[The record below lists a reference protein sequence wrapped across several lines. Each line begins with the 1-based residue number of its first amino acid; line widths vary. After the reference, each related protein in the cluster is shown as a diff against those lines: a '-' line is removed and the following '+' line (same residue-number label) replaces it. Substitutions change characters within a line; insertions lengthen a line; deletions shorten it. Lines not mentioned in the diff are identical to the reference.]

1 MFLVWKNEISKGHIE
16 FKFNFTVYYR
26 IIFIVIAVGI
36 TFGLTPTIAAV
47 EDPISVSTSKDIYHE
62 GEIIVV
68 FGKITAMVNELPVTI
83 QLYHEDSLIAVDQ
96 VEIALDGTFATDFR
110 AKGNFWK
117 EDGTYIVRAF
127 YTPEKI
133 AEKTFQF
140 FKKPSDRT
148 SSLFPVD
155 IPNSGSFDLGY
166 SIIGG
171 EVRDIILNQD
181 NYSLLTEIN
190 ADSNGNIVLKLPRE
204 NIEAKTSDG
213 ADEIFI
219 VLISKTG
226 LDSEDFSEVQ
236 IEEIETGIDFRTVRI
251 QFEENDRWIEIIGTF
266 VIPEFGPIVVLVLGI
281 SIIAIIAVTSKSR
294 LSLMP
299 NL

>member
-1 MFLVWKNEISKGHIE
+1 M
-16 FKFNFTVYYR
+16 YYR

-47 EDPISVSTSKDIYHE
+47 EDPISVSTSRDIYYE
-62 GEIIVV
+62 NDIIIV
-68 FGKITAMVNELPVTI
+68 FGKVTSILNELPVTI

-140 FKKPSDRT
+140 FKKLSGGT

-155 IPNSGSFDLGY
+155 IPNSGSFELGY

-181 NYSLLTEIN
+181 NYSLLIEFN
-190 ADSNGNIVLKLPRE
+190 AESNGNVVLKLPRE
-204 NIEAKTSDG
+204 NIESKSDG
-213 ADEIFI
+213 MDEIFI
-219 VLISKTG
+219 ILISKTG
-226 LDSEDFSEVQ
+226 LDSEDFVEVQ
-236 IEEIETGIDFRTVRI
+236 FEEIETGPDFRTVRI
-251 QFEENDRWIEIIGTF
+251 QFEEDDRWIKVIGTY
-266 VIPEFGPIVVLVLGI
+266 VIPEFGTIVTMILL
-281 SIIAIIAVTSKSR
+281 IAVTTTIVMYKSKFSIKY
-294 LSLMP
+294 
-299 NL
+299 N

>member
-1 MFLVWKNEISKGHIE
+1 MFLVWKSEISKGHIE

-47 EDPISVSTSKDIYHE
+47 EDPISVSTSRDIYYE
-62 GEIIVV
+62 NDIIIV
-68 FGKITAMVNELPVTI
+68 FGKVTSILNELPVTI

-140 FKKPSDRT
+140 FKKLSGGT

-181 NYSLLTEIN
+181 NYSLLIEFN
-190 ADSNGNIVLKLPRE
+190 AESNGNIVLKLPRE
-204 NIEAKTSDG
+204 NIESKTNDG
-213 ADEIFI
+213 VDEIFI
-219 VLISKTG
+219 ILISKTG
-226 LDSEDFSEVQ
+226 LDSEDFVEVQ
-236 IEEIETGIDFRTVRI
+236 FEEIETGPDFRTVRV
-251 QFEENDRWIEIIGTF
+251 QFEEDDRWIKVIGTY
-266 VIPEFGPIVVLVLGI
+266 VIPEFGTIVTMILL
-281 SIIAIIAVTSKSR
+281 IAVTTTIVMYKSKFSIKY
-294 LSLMP
+294 
-299 NL
+299 N

>member
-1 MFLVWKNEISKGHIE
+1 MFLVWKSEISKGHIE

-47 EDPISVSTSKDIYHE
+47 EDPISVSTSRDIYYE
-62 GEIIVV
+62 NDIIIV
-68 FGKITAMVNELPVTI
+68 FGKVTSILNELPVTI
-83 QLYHEDSLIAVDQ
+83 QLYHEDNLIAVDQ

-117 EDGTYIVRAF
+117 DDGTYIVRAF

-140 FKKPSDRT
+140 FKKLSGGT

-181 NYSLLTEIN
+181 NYSLLIEFN
-190 ADSNGNIVLKLPRE
+190 AESNGNIVLKLPRD
-204 NIEAKTSDG
+204 NIESKTNDSM
-213 ADEIFI
+213 DEIFI
-219 VLISKTG
+219 ILISKTG
-226 LDSEDFSEVQ
+226 LDSENFTEVQ
-236 IEEIETGIDFRTVRI
+236 FEEIETGPDFRTVRI
-251 QFEENDRWIEIIGTF
+251 QFEEDDRWIKVIGTY
-266 VIPEFGPIVVLVLGI
+266 VIPEFGTIVTMILL
-281 SIIAIIAVTSKSR
+281 IAVTTTIVMYKSKFSIKY
-294 LSLMP
+294 
-299 NL
+299 N

>member
-1 MFLVWKNEISKGHIE
+1 M
-16 FKFNFTVYYR
+16 YYR

-47 EDPISVSTSKDIYHE
+47 EDPISVSTSRDIYYE
-62 GEIIVV
+62 NDIIIV
-68 FGKITAMVNELPVTI
+68 FGKVTSILNELPVTI

-140 FKKPSDRT
+140 FKKLSGGT

-181 NYSLLTEIN
+181 NYSILTEIN
-190 ADSNGNIVLKLPRE
+190 ADSNGNLVLKLPRE
-204 NIEAKTSDG
+204 NIESKTNDG
-213 ADEIFI
+213 MDEIFI
-219 VLISKTG
+219 ILISKTG
-226 LDSEDFSEVQ
+226 LDSENFTEVQ
-236 IEEIETGIDFRTVRI
+236 FEEIETGPDFRTVRI
-251 QFEENDRWIEIIGTF
+251 QFEEDDRWIKIVGTY
-266 VIPEFGPIVVLVLGI
+266 VIPEFGTIVTMILL
-281 SIIAIIAVTSKSR
+281 IAVTTTIVMYKSKFSIKY
-294 LSLMP
+294 
-299 NL
+299 N

>member
-1 MFLVWKNEISKGHIE
+1 M
-16 FKFNFTVYYR
+16 YYR

-47 EDPISVSTSKDIYHE
+47 EDPISVSTSRDIYYE
-62 GEIIVV
+62 NDIIIV
-68 FGKITAMVNELPVTI
+68 FGKVTSILNELPVTI

-140 FKKPSDRT
+140 FKKLSGGT

-181 NYSLLTEIN
+181 NYSILTEIN
-190 ADSNGNIVLKLPRE
+190 ADSNGNLVLKLPRE
-204 NIEAKTSDG
+204 NIESKTNDG
-213 ADEIFI
+213 MDEIFI
-219 VLISKTG
+219 ILISKTG
-226 LDSEDFSEVQ
+226 LDSEDFVEVQ
-236 IEEIETGIDFRTVRI
+236 FEEIETGPDFRTVRI
-251 QFEENDRWIEIIGTF
+251 QFEEDDRWIKIVGTY
-266 VIPEFGPIVVLVLGI
+266 VIPEFGTIVTMILL
-281 SIIAIIAVTSKSR
+281 IAVTTTIVMYKSKFSIKY
-294 LSLMP
+294 
-299 NL
+299 N

>member
-1 MFLVWKNEISKGHIE
+1 M
-16 FKFNFTVYYR
+16 YYR

-47 EDPISVSTSKDIYHE
+47 EDPISVSTSRDIYYE
-62 GEIIVV
+62 NDIIIV
-68 FGKITAMVNELPVTI
+68 FGKVTSILNELPVTI
-83 QLYHEDSLIAVDQ
+83 QLYHEDNLIAVDQ

-140 FKKPSDRT
+140 FKKLSGGT

-155 IPNSGSFDLGY
+155 IPNSGSFELGY

-181 NYSLLTEIN
+181 NYSLLIEFN
-190 ADSNGNIVLKLPRE
+190 AESNGNLVLKLPRE
-204 NIEAKTSDG
+204 NIESKTNDG
-213 ADEIFI
+213 VDEIFI
-219 VLISKTG
+219 ILISKTG
-226 LDSEDFSEVQ
+226 LDSEDFTEVQ
-236 IEEIETGIDFRTVRI
+236 FEEIETGPDFRTVRI
-251 QFEENDRWIEIIGTF
+251 QFEEDDRWIKVIGTY
-266 VIPEFGPIVVLVLGI
+266 VIPEFGTIVTMILL
-281 SIIAIIAVTSKSR
+281 IAVTTTIVMYKSKFSIKY
-294 LSLMP
+294 
-299 NL
+299 N

>member
-1 MFLVWKNEISKGHIE
+1 MFLVWKSEISKGHIE

-47 EDPISVSTSKDIYHE
+47 EDPISVSTSRDIYYE
-62 GEIIVV
+62 NDIIIV
-68 FGKITAMVNELPVTI
+68 FGKVTSILNELPVTI

-140 FKKPSDRT
+140 FKKLSGGT

-155 IPNSGSFDLGY
+155 IPNSGSFELGY

-181 NYSLLTEIN
+181 NYSLLIEFN
-190 ADSNGNIVLKLPRE
+190 AESNGNLVLKLPRD
-204 NIEAKTSDG
+204 NIESKTNDSV
-213 ADEIFI
+213 DEIFI
-219 VLISKTG
+219 ILISKTG
-226 LDSEDFSEVQ
+226 LDSENFVEVQ
-236 IEEIETGIDFRTVRI
+236 FEEIETGPDFRTVRI
-251 QFEENDRWIEIIGTF
+251 QFEEDDRWIKVIGTY
-266 VIPEFGPIVVLVLGI
+266 VIPEFGTIVTMILL
-281 SIIAIIAVTSKSR
+281 IAVTTTIVMYKSKFSIKY
-294 LSLMP
+294 
-299 NL
+299 N

>member
-1 MFLVWKNEISKGHIE
+1 M
-16 FKFNFTVYYR
+16 YYR

-47 EDPISVSTSKDIYHE
+47 EDPISVSTSRDIYYE
-62 GEIIVV
+62 NDIIIV
-68 FGKITAMVNELPVTI
+68 FGKVTSILNELPVTI

-140 FKKPSDRT
+140 FKKLSGGT

-181 NYSLLTEIN
+181 NYSILTEIN
-190 ADSNGNIVLKLPRE
+190 ADSNGNLVLKLPRE
-204 NIEAKTSDG
+204 NIESKTNDG
-213 ADEIFI
+213 MDEIFI
-219 VLISKTG
+219 ILISKTG
-226 LDSEDFSEVQ
+226 LDSEDFVEVQ
-236 IEEIETGIDFRTVRI
+236 FEEIETGPDFRTVRI
-251 QFEENDRWIEIIGTF
+251 QFEEDDRWIKIIGTY
-266 VIPEFGPIVVLVLGI
+266 VIPEFGTIVTMILL
-281 SIIAIIAVTSKSR
+281 IAVTTTIVMYKSKFSIKY
-294 LSLMP
+294 
-299 NL
+299 N

>member
-1 MFLVWKNEISKGHIE
+1 
-16 FKFNFTVYYR
+16 VYYR

-36 TFGLTPTIAAV
+36 TFGLTPSIAAV
-47 EDPISVSTSKDIYHE
+47 EDPISVSTSRDIYYE
-62 GEIIVV
+62 DDIIIV
-68 FGKITAMVNELPVTI
+68 FGKVTSILNELPVTI
-83 QLYHEDSLIAVDQ
+83 QLYHEGSLIAVDQ

-140 FKKPSDRT
+140 FKKLSGGT

-155 IPNSGSFDLGY
+155 IPNSGSFELGY

-181 NYSLLTEIN
+181 NYSILTEIN
-190 ADSNGNIVLKLPRE
+190 ADSNGNLVLKLPRE
-204 NIEAKTSDG
+204 NIESKTNDG
-213 ADEIFI
+213 MDEIFI
-219 VLISKTG
+219 ILISKTG
-226 LDSEDFSEVQ
+226 LDSEDFVEVQ
-236 IEEIETGIDFRTVRI
+236 FEEIETGPDFRTVRI
-251 QFEENDRWIEIIGTF
+251 QFEEDDRWIKVIGTY
-266 VIPEFGPIVVLVLGI
+266 VIPEFGTIVTMILL
-281 SIIAIIAVTSKSR
+281 IAVTTTIVMYKSKFSIKY
-294 LSLMP
+294 
-299 NL
+299 N

>member
-1 MFLVWKNEISKGHIE
+1 M
-16 FKFNFTVYYR
+16 YYR

-47 EDPISVSTSKDIYHE
+47 EDPISVSTSRDIYYE
-62 GEIIVV
+62 NDIIIV
-68 FGKITAMVNELPVTI
+68 FGKVTSILNELPVTI

-96 VEIALDGTFATDFR
+96 VKIALDGTFATDFR

-140 FKKPSDRT
+140 FKKLSGGT
-148 SSLFPVD
+148 SSFFPVD

-181 NYSLLTEIN
+181 NYSILTEIN
-190 ADSNGNIVLKLPRE
+190 ADSNGNLVLKLPRE
-204 NIEAKTSDG
+204 NIESKTNDG
-213 ADEIFI
+213 MDEIFI
-219 VLISKTG
+219 ILISKTG
-226 LDSEDFSEVQ
+226 LDSEDFVEVQ
-236 IEEIETGIDFRTVRI
+236 FEEIETGPDFRTVRI
-251 QFEENDRWIEIIGTF
+251 QFEEDDRWIKIVGTY
-266 VIPEFGPIVVLVLGI
+266 VIPEFGTMVTMILL
-281 SIIAIIAVTSKSR
+281 IAVTTTIVMYKSKFSIKY
-294 LSLMP
+294 
-299 NL
+299 N

>member
-1 MFLVWKNEISKGHIE
+1 M
-16 FKFNFTVYYR
+16 YYR

-47 EDPISVSTSKDIYHE
+47 EDPISVSTSRDIYYE
-62 GEIIVV
+62 DDIIIV
-68 FGKITAMVNELPVTI
+68 FGKVTSILNELPVTI

-140 FKKPSDRT
+140 FKKLSGGT

-181 NYSLLTEIN
+181 NYSILTEIN
-190 ADSNGNIVLKLPRE
+190 ADSNGNLVLKLPRE
-204 NIEAKTSDG
+204 NIESKTNDG
-213 ADEIFI
+213 MDEIFI
-219 VLISKTG
+219 ILISKTG
-226 LDSEDFSEVQ
+226 LDSEDFVEVQ
-236 IEEIETGIDFRTVRI
+236 FEEIETGPDFRTVRI
-251 QFEENDRWIEIIGTF
+251 QFEEDDRWIKIVGTY
-266 VIPEFGPIVVLVLGI
+266 VIPEFGTIVTMILL
-281 SIIAIIAVTSKSR
+281 IAVTTTIVMYKSKFSIKY
-294 LSLMP
+294 
-299 NL
+299 N

>member
-1 MFLVWKNEISKGHIE
+1 MFLVWKSEISKGHIE

-47 EDPISVSTSKDIYHE
+47 EDPISVSTSRDIYYE
-62 GEIIVV
+62 NDIIIV
-68 FGKITAMVNELPVTI
+68 FGKVTSILNELPVTI

-140 FKKPSDRT
+140 FKKLSGGT

-155 IPNSGSFDLGY
+155 IPNSGSFELGY

-181 NYSLLTEIN
+181 NYSLLIEFN

-204 NIEAKTSDG
+204 NIESKTNDG
-213 ADEIFI
+213 MDEIFI
-219 VLISKTG
+219 ILISKTG
-226 LDSEDFSEVQ
+226 LDSEDFVEVQ
-236 IEEIETGIDFRTVRI
+236 FEEIETGPDFRTVRI
-251 QFEENDRWIEIIGTF
+251 QFEEDDRWIKVIGTY
-266 VIPEFGPIVVLVLGI
+266 VIPEFGTIVTMILL
-281 SIIAIIAVTSKSR
+281 IAVTTTIVMYKSKFSIKY
-294 LSLMP
+294 
-299 NL
+299 N

>member
-1 MFLVWKNEISKGHIE
+1 MFLVWKSEISKGHIE

-47 EDPISVSTSKDIYHE
+47 EDPISVSTSRDIYYE
-62 GEIIVV
+62 NDIIIV
-68 FGKITAMVNELPVTI
+68 FGKVTSILNELPVTI
-83 QLYHEDSLIAVDQ
+83 QLYHEGSLIAVDQ

-140 FKKPSDRT
+140 FKKLSGGT

-155 IPNSGSFDLGY
+155 IPNSGSFEIGY

-181 NYSLLTEIN
+181 NYSLLIEFN
-190 ADSNGNIVLKLPRE
+190 AESNGNVVLKLPRE
-204 NIEAKTSDG
+204 NIESKTNDG
-213 ADEIFI
+213 MDEIFI
-219 VLISKTG
+219 ILISKTG
-226 LDSEDFSEVQ
+226 LDSEDFVEVQ
-236 IEEIETGIDFRTVRI
+236 FEEIETGPDFRTVRI
-251 QFEENDRWIEIIGTF
+251 QFEEDDRWVKVIGTY
-266 VIPEFGPIVVLVLGI
+266 VIPEFGTIVTMILL
-281 SIIAIIAVTSKSR
+281 IAVTTTIVMYKSKFSIKY
-294 LSLMP
+294 
-299 NL
+299 N

>member
-1 MFLVWKNEISKGHIE
+1 
-16 FKFNFTVYYR
+16 VYYR

-36 TFGLTPTIAAV
+36 TFGLTPTIAAA
-47 EDPISVSTSKDIYHE
+47 EDPISVSTSRDIYYE
-62 GEIIVV
+62 NDIIIV
-68 FGKITAMVNELPVTI
+68 FGKVTSTLNELPVTI
-83 QLYHEDSLIAVDQ
+83 QLYHEDNLIAVDQ

-140 FKKPSDRT
+140 FKKLSGGT

-171 EVRDIILNQD
+171 EVRHIMLKQD
-181 NYSLLTEIN
+181 NYSLLVEIN
-190 ADSNGNIVLKLPRE
+190 AESNGNVVLKLPRE
-204 NIEAKTSDG
+204 NIESKTNDG
-213 ADEIFI
+213 MDEIFI
-219 VLISKTG
+219 ILISKTG
-226 LDSEDFSEVQ
+226 LDSENFVEVQ
-236 IEEIETGIDFRTVRI
+236 FEEIETGPDFRTVRI
-251 QFEENDRWIEIIGTF
+251 QFEEDDRWIKIVGTY
-266 VIPEFGPIVVLVLGI
+266 VIPEFGTIVTMILL
-281 SIIAIIAVTSKSR
+281 IAVTTTIVMYKSKFSIKY
-294 LSLMP
+294 
-299 NL
+299 N

>member
-1 MFLVWKNEISKGHIE
+1 M
-16 FKFNFTVYYR
+16 YYR

-47 EDPISVSTSKDIYHE
+47 EDPISVSTSRDIYYE
-62 GEIIVV
+62 NDIIIV
-68 FGKITAMVNELPVTI
+68 FGKVTSILNELPVTI
-83 QLYHEDSLIAVDQ
+83 QLYHEDNLIAVDQ

-140 FKKPSDRT
+140 FKKLSGGT

-181 NYSLLTEIN
+181 NYSLLIEFN
-190 ADSNGNIVLKLPRE
+190 AESNGNIVLKLPRD
-204 NIEAKTSDG
+204 NIESKTNDSM
-213 ADEIFI
+213 DEIFI
-219 VLISKTG
+219 ILISKTG
-226 LDSEDFSEVQ
+226 LDSENFTEVQ
-236 IEEIETGIDFRTVRI
+236 FEEIETGPDFRTVRI
-251 QFEENDRWIEIIGTF
+251 QFEEDDRWIKVIGTY
-266 VIPEFGPIVVLVLGI
+266 VIPEFGTIVTMILL
-281 SIIAIIAVTSKSR
+281 IAVTTTIVMYKSKFSIKY
-294 LSLMP
+294 
-299 NL
+299 N

>member
-1 MFLVWKNEISKGHIE
+1 LFLVWKSEISKGHIE

-47 EDPISVSTSKDIYHE
+47 EDPISVSTSRDIYYE
-62 GEIIVV
+62 DDIITV
-68 FGKITAMVNELPVTI
+68 FGKVASILNGLPVTI
-83 QLYHEDSLIAVDQ
+83 QLYHEDSLVAVDQ

-140 FKKPSDRT
+140 FKKLSGGT

-171 EVRDIILNQD
+171 EISDIILNQN
-181 NYSLLTEIN
+181 NYSLLIEFN
-190 ADSNGNIVLKLPRE
+190 AESNGNVVLKLPRE
-204 NIEAKTSDG
+204 NIESKTNDG
-213 ADEIFI
+213 VDEIFI
-219 VLISKTG
+219 ILISKTG
-226 LDSEDFSEVQ
+226 IDSEDFTEVQ
-236 IEEIETGIDFRTVRI
+236 FEEIETGSDFRTVRI
-251 QFEENDRWIEIIGTF
+251 QFEEDDRWIKVIGTY
-266 VIPEFGPIVVLVLGI
+266 VIPEFGTIVTMILL
-281 SIIAIIAVTSKSR
+281 IAVTTTIVMYKSKFSIKY
-294 LSLMP
+294 
-299 NL
+299 N

>member
-1 MFLVWKNEISKGHIE
+1 MFLVWKSEISKGHIE

-47 EDPISVSTSKDIYHE
+47 EDPISVSTSRDIYYE
-62 GEIIVV
+62 NDIIIV
-68 FGKITAMVNELPVTI
+68 FGKVTSILNELPVTI

-140 FKKPSDRT
+140 FKKLSGGT

-181 NYSLLTEIN
+181 NYSLLIEFN
-190 ADSNGNIVLKLPRE
+190 AESNGNVVLKLPRE
-204 NIEAKTSDG
+204 NIESKTNDG
-213 ADEIFI
+213 VDEIFI
-219 VLISKTG
+219 ILISKTG
-226 LDSEDFSEVQ
+226 LDSEDFVEVQ
-236 IEEIETGIDFRTVRI
+236 FEEIETGPDFRTVRI
-251 QFEENDRWIEIIGTF
+251 QFEEDDRWIKVIGTY
-266 VIPEFGPIVVLVLGI
+266 VIPEFGTIVTMILL
-281 SIIAIIAVTSKSR
+281 IAVTTTIVMYKSKFSIKY
-294 LSLMP
+294 
-299 NL
+299 N

>member
-1 MFLVWKNEISKGHIE
+1 
-16 FKFNFTVYYR
+16 VYYR

-47 EDPISVSTSKDIYHE
+47 EDPISVSTSRDIYYE
-62 GEIIVV
+62 NDIIIV
-68 FGKITAMVNELPVTI
+68 FGKVTSILNELPVTI

-140 FKKPSDRT
+140 FKKLSGGT

-181 NYSLLTEIN
+181 NYSILTEIN
-190 ADSNGNIVLKLPRE
+190 ADSNGNLVLKLPRE
-204 NIEAKTSDG
+204 NIESKTNDG
-213 ADEIFI
+213 MDEIFI
-219 VLISKTG
+219 ILISKTG
-226 LDSEDFSEVQ
+226 LDSEDFVEVQ
-236 IEEIETGIDFRTVRI
+236 FEEIETGPDFRTVRI
-251 QFEENDRWIEIIGTF
+251 QFEEDDRWIKIVGTY
-266 VIPEFGPIVVLVLGI
+266 VIPEFGTIVTMILL
-281 SIIAIIAVTSKSR
+281 IAVTTTIVMYKSKFSIKY
-294 LSLMP
+294 
-299 NL
+299 N

>member
-1 MFLVWKNEISKGHIE
+1 LFLVWKSEISKGHIE

-36 TFGLTPTIAAV
+36 TFGLTPSIAAV
-47 EDPISVSTSKDIYHE
+47 EDPISVSTSRDIYYE
-62 GEIIVV
+62 DDIIIV
-68 FGKITAMVNELPVTI
+68 FGKVTSILNELPVTI

-140 FKKPSDRT
+140 FKKLSGGT

-155 IPNSGSFDLGY
+155 IPNSGSFDVGY

-204 NIEAKTSDG
+204 NIESKTNDG
-213 ADEIFI
+213 VDEIFI
-219 VLISKTG
+219 ILISKTG
-226 LDSEDFSEVQ
+226 LDSEDFVEVQ
-236 IEEIETGIDFRTVRI
+236 FEEIETGPDFRTVRI
-251 QFEENDRWIEIIGTF
+251 QFEEDDRWIKVIGTY
-266 VIPEFGPIVVLVLGI
+266 VIPEFGTIVTMILL
-281 SIIAIIAVTSKSR
+281 IAVTTTIVMYKSKFSIKY
-294 LSLMP
+294 
-299 NL
+299 N

>member
-1 MFLVWKNEISKGHIE
+1 MFLVWKSEISKGHIE

-47 EDPISVSTSKDIYHE
+47 EDPISVSTSRDIYYE
-62 GEIIVV
+62 NDIIIV
-68 FGKITAMVNELPVTI
+68 FGKVTSILNELPVTI

-140 FKKPSDRT
+140 FKKLSGGT

-155 IPNSGSFDLGY
+155 IPNSGSFELGY

-181 NYSLLTEIN
+181 NYSILTEIN
-190 ADSNGNIVLKLPRE
+190 ADSNGNLVLKLPRE
-204 NIEAKTSDG
+204 NIESKTNDG
-213 ADEIFI
+213 MDEIFI
-219 VLISKTG
+219 ILISKTG
-226 LDSEDFSEVQ
+226 LDSEDFVEVQ
-236 IEEIETGIDFRTVRI
+236 FEEIETGPDFRTVRI
-251 QFEENDRWIEIIGTF
+251 QFEEDDRWIKVIGTY
-266 VIPEFGPIVVLVLGI
+266 VIPEFGTIVTMILL
-281 SIIAIIAVTSKSR
+281 IAVTTTIVMYKSKFSIKY
-294 LSLMP
+294 
-299 NL
+299 N

>member
-1 MFLVWKNEISKGHIE
+1 MFLVWKSEISKGHIE

-26 IIFIVIAVGI
+26 IIFIIIAVGI

-47 EDPISVSTSKDIYHE
+47 EDPISVSTSRDIYYE
-62 GEIIVV
+62 DDIIIV
-68 FGKITAMVNELPVTI
+68 FGKVATTLSELPVTI

-96 VEIALDGTFATDFR
+96 IEIALDGTFATDFT
-110 AKGNFWK
+110 AKGHFWK
-117 EDGTYIVRAF
+117 EDGIYIVRAF

-140 FKKPSDRT
+140 FKRPSGGT

-204 NIEAKTSDG
+204 NIESKTNDG
-213 ADEIFI
+213 VDEIFI
-219 VLISKTG
+219 ILISKTG

-236 IEEIETGIDFRTVRI
+236 FEEIETGTDFRTVRI
-251 QFEENDRWIEIIGTF
+251 QFEEDDKWIEVIGTF
-266 VIPEFGPIVVLVLGI
+266 VIPEFGTIVTMILL
-281 SIIAIIAVTSKSR
+281 IAVTTTIILSKSKF
-294 LSLMP
+294 SIKY
-299 NL
+299 N

>member
-36 TFGLTPTIAAV
+36 TFGLTPSIAAV
-47 EDPISVSTSKDIYHE
+47 EDPISVSTSRDIYYE
-62 GEIIVV
+62 DDIIIV
-68 FGKITAMVNELPVTI
+68 FGKVTAMLNELPVTI

-96 VEIALDGTFATDFR
+96 VEVALDGTFATDFR

-140 FKKPSDRT
+140 FKKLSGGT

-171 EVRDIILNQD
+171 EISDIILNQN
-181 NYSLLTEIN
+181 NYSLLIEFN
-190 ADSNGNIVLKLPRE
+190 AESNGNVVLKLPRE
-204 NIEAKTSDG
+204 NIESKTNDG
-213 ADEIFI
+213 VDEIFI
-219 VLISKTG
+219 ILISKTG
-226 LDSEDFSEVQ
+226 TDSEDFTEVQ
-236 IEEIETGIDFRTVRI
+236 FEEIETGSDFRTVRI
-251 QFEENDRWIEIIGTF
+251 QFEEGDKWVEIIGTY
-266 VIPEFGPIVVLVLGI
+266 VIPEFGTIVTMILL
-281 SIIAIIAVTSKSR
+281 IAVTTTIVMYKSKFSIKY
-294 LSLMP
+294 
-299 NL
+299 N

>member
-1 MFLVWKNEISKGHIE
+1 MFLVWKSEISKGHIE

-47 EDPISVSTSKDIYHE
+47 EDPISVSTSRDIYYE
-62 GEIIVV
+62 NDIIIV
-68 FGKITAMVNELPVTI
+68 FGKVTSILNELPVTI

-140 FKKPSDRT
+140 FKKLSGGT

-155 IPNSGSFDLGY
+155 IPNSGSFEVGY

-181 NYSLLTEIN
+181 NYSLLIEFN
-190 ADSNGNIVLKLPRE
+190 AESNGNIVLKLPRE
-204 NIEAKTSDG
+204 NIESKTNDG
-213 ADEIFI
+213 VDEIFI
-219 VLISKTG
+219 ILISKTG
-226 LDSEDFSEVQ
+226 LDSEDFVEVQ
-236 IEEIETGIDFRTVRI
+236 FEEIETGPDFRTVRI
-251 QFEENDRWIEIIGTF
+251 QFEEDDRWIKIIGTY
-266 VIPEFGPIVVLVLGI
+266 VIPEFGTIVTMILL
-281 SIIAIIAVTSKSR
+281 IAVTTTIVMYKSKFSIKY
-294 LSLMP
+294 
-299 NL
+299 N

>member
-1 MFLVWKNEISKGHIE
+1 
-16 FKFNFTVYYR
+16 VYYR

-47 EDPISVSTSKDIYHE
+47 EDPISVSTSRDIYYE
-62 GEIIVV
+62 NDIIIV
-68 FGKITAMVNELPVTI
+68 FGKVTSILNELPVTI
-83 QLYHEDSLIAVDQ
+83 QLYHEGSLIAVDQ

-140 FKKPSDRT
+140 FKKLSGGT

-171 EVRDIILNQD
+171 EVRHIILKQD
-181 NYSLLTEIN
+181 NYSLLVEID
-190 ADSNGNIVLKLPRE
+190 AESNGNVVLKLPRE
-204 NIEAKTSDG
+204 NIESKTNDG
-213 ADEIFI
+213 MDEIFI
-219 VLISKTG
+219 ILISKTG
-226 LDSEDFSEVQ
+226 LDSEDFVEVQ
-236 IEEIETGIDFRTVRI
+236 FEEIETGPDFRTVRI
-251 QFEENDRWIEIIGTF
+251 QIEEDDRWIKVIGTY
-266 VIPEFGPIVVLVLGI
+266 VIPEFGTIVTMILL
-281 SIIAIIAVTSKSR
+281 IAVTTTIVMYKSKFSIKY
-294 LSLMP
+294 
-299 NL
+299 N

>member
-36 TFGLTPTIAAV
+36 TFGLTPAIAAV
-47 EDPISVSTSKDIYHE
+47 EDPISVSTSRDIYYE
-62 GEIIVV
+62 DDIIIV
-68 FGKITAMVNELPVTI
+68 FGKVTVMINELPVTI

-96 VEIALDGTFATDFR
+96 VEVALDGTFATDFR

-140 FKKPSDRT
+140 FKKPSGGT

-155 IPNSGSFDLGY
+155 IPNSGSFEVGY

-204 NIEAKTSDG
+204 NIESKTNDG
-213 ADEIFI
+213 VDEIFI
-219 VLISKTG
+219 ILISKTG
-226 LDSEDFSEVQ
+226 IDSEDFTEVQ
-236 IEEIETGIDFRTVRI
+236 FEEIETGSDFRTVRI
-251 QFEENDRWIEIIGTF
+251 QFEEDDRWIKVIGTY
-266 VIPEFGPIVVLVLGI
+266 VIPEFGTIVTMILL
-281 SIIAIIAVTSKSR
+281 IAVTTTIVMYKSKFSIKY
-294 LSLMP
+294 
-299 NL
+299 N

>member
-1 MFLVWKNEISKGHIE
+1 MRY
-16 FKFNFTVYYR
+16 T

-36 TFGLTPTIAAV
+36 TFGLTPSIMAV
-47 EDPISVSTSKDIYHE
+47 EDPISVSTSRDIYYE
-62 GEIIVV
+62 NDIIIV
-68 FGKITAMVNELPVTI
+68 FGKVTSILNELPVTI

-140 FKKPSDRT
+140 FKKLSGGT

-155 IPNSGSFDLGY
+155 IPNSGSFEVGY

-204 NIEAKTSDG
+204 NIESKTNDG
-213 ADEIFI
+213 VDEIFI
-219 VLISKTG
+219 ILISKTG
-226 LDSEDFSEVQ
+226 LDSEDFVEVQ
-236 IEEIETGIDFRTVRI
+236 FEEIETGPDFRTVRI
-251 QFEENDRWIEIIGTF
+251 QFEEDDRWIKVIGTY
-266 VIPEFGPIVVLVLGI
+266 VIPEFGTIVTMILL
-281 SIIAIIAVTSKSR
+281 IAVTTTIVMYKSKFSIKY
-294 LSLMP
+294 
-299 NL
+299 N

>member
-1 MFLVWKNEISKGHIE
+1 M
-16 FKFNFTVYYR
+16 YYR

-36 TFGLTPTIAAV
+36 TFGLTPTIAAA
-47 EDPISVSTSKDIYHE
+47 EDPISVSTSRDIYYE
-62 GEIIVV
+62 NDIIIV
-68 FGKITAMVNELPVTI
+68 FGKVTSTLNELPVTI
-83 QLYHEDSLIAVDQ
+83 QLYHEDNLIAVDQ

-140 FKKPSDRT
+140 FKKLSGGT

-181 NYSLLTEIN
+181 NYSLLIEFN
-190 ADSNGNIVLKLPRE
+190 AESNGNIVLKLPRD
-204 NIEAKTSDG
+204 NIESKTNDSM
-213 ADEIFI
+213 DEIFI
-219 VLISKTG
+219 ILISKTG
-226 LDSEDFSEVQ
+226 LDSENFTEVQ
-236 IEEIETGIDFRTVRI
+236 FEEIETGPDFRTVRI
-251 QFEENDRWIEIIGTF
+251 QFEEDDRWIKIIGTY
-266 VIPEFGPIVVLVLGI
+266 VIPEFGTIVTMILL
-281 SIIAIIAVTSKSR
+281 IAVTTTIVMYKSKFSIKY
-294 LSLMP
+294 
-299 NL
+299 N

>member
-1 MFLVWKNEISKGHIE
+1 
-16 FKFNFTVYYR
+16 VYYR

-47 EDPISVSTSKDIYHE
+47 EDPISVSTSRDIYYE
-62 GEIIVV
+62 NDIIVV
-68 FGKITAMVNELPVTI
+68 FGKVTSILNELPVTI
-83 QLYHEDSLIAVDQ
+83 QLFHEDNLIAVDQ
-96 VEIALDGTFATDFR
+96 VKIALDGTFATDFR

-140 FKKPSDRT
+140 FKKLSGGT

-155 IPNSGSFDLGY
+155 IPNSGSFEVGY

-181 NYSLLTEIN
+181 NYSLLIEFN

-204 NIEAKTSDG
+204 SIESKTNDG
-213 ADEIFI
+213 MDEIFI
-219 VLISKTG
+219 ILISKTG
-226 LDSEDFSEVQ
+226 IDREDFTEVQ
-236 IEEIETGIDFRTVRI
+236 FEEIETGPDFRTVRI
-251 QFEENDRWIEIIGTF
+251 QFEEDDRWIKIIGTY
-266 VIPEFGPIVVLVLGI
+266 VIPEFGTLVTMILL
-281 SIIAIIAVTSKSR
+281 IAVTTTIVMYKSKFSIKY
-294 LSLMP
+294 
-299 NL
+299 N

>member
-1 MFLVWKNEISKGHIE
+1 
-16 FKFNFTVYYR
+16 VYYR

-47 EDPISVSTSKDIYHE
+47 EDPISVSTSRDIYYE
-62 GEIIVV
+62 NDIIIV
-68 FGKITAMVNELPVTI
+68 FGKVTSILNELPVTI

-140 FKKPSDRT
+140 FKKLSGGT

-155 IPNSGSFDLGY
+155 IPNSGSFEVGY

-181 NYSLLTEIN
+181 NYSLLTEID

-204 NIEAKTSDG
+204 NIESKTNDG
-213 ADEIFI
+213 VDEIFI
-219 VLISKTG
+219 ILISKTG
-226 LDSEDFSEVQ
+226 LDSEDFVEVQ
-236 IEEIETGIDFRTVRI
+236 FEEIETGPDFRTVRI
-251 QFEENDRWIEIIGTF
+251 QFEEDDRWIKVIGTY
-266 VIPEFGPIVVLVLGI
+266 VIPEFGTMVTMILL
-281 SIIAIIAVTSKSR
+281 IAITTTIVMYKSKFSIKY
-294 LSLMP
+294 
-299 NL
+299 N

>member
-1 MFLVWKNEISKGHIE
+1 MFLVWKSEISKGHIE

-47 EDPISVSTSKDIYHE
+47 EDPISVSTSRDIYYE
-62 GEIIVV
+62 NDIIIV
-68 FGKITAMVNELPVTI
+68 FGKVTSILNELPVTI

-140 FKKPSDRT
+140 FKKLSGGT

-181 NYSLLTEIN
+181 NYSLLIEFN
-190 ADSNGNIVLKLPRE
+190 AESNGNIVLKLPRE
-204 NIEAKTSDG
+204 NIESKTNDG
-213 ADEIFI
+213 VDEIFI
-219 VLISKTG
+219 ILISKTG
-226 LDSEDFSEVQ
+226 LDSEDFVEVQ
-236 IEEIETGIDFRTVRI
+236 FEEIETGPDFRTVRI
-251 QFEENDRWIEIIGTF
+251 QFEEDDRWIKVIGTY
-266 VIPEFGPIVVLVLGI
+266 VIPEFGTIVTMILL
-281 SIIAIIAVTSKSR
+281 IAVTTTIVMYKSKFSIKY
-294 LSLMP
+294 
-299 NL
+299 N

>member
-47 EDPISVSTSKDIYHE
+47 EDPISVSTSRDIYYE
-62 GEIIVV
+62 DDIIIV
-68 FGKITAMVNELPVTI
+68 FGKVTSILNELPVTI
-83 QLYHEDSLIAVDQ
+83 QLYHEGSLIAVDQ

-117 EDGTYIVRAF
+117 EDGIYIIRAF

-140 FKKPSDRT
+140 FKKLSGGT

-181 NYSLLTEIN
+181 NYSILTEIN
-190 ADSNGNIVLKLPRE
+190 ADSNGNLVLKLPRE
-204 NIEAKTSDG
+204 NIESKTNDG
-213 ADEIFI
+213 MDEIFI
-219 VLISKTG
+219 ILISKTG
-226 LDSEDFSEVQ
+226 LDSKDFVEVQ
-236 IEEIETGIDFRTVRI
+236 FEEIETGPDFRTVRI
-251 QFEENDRWIEIIGTF
+251 QFEEDDRWIKVIGTY
-266 VIPEFGPIVVLVLGI
+266 VIPEFGTIVTMILL
-281 SIIAIIAVTSKSR
+281 IAVTTTIVMYKSKFSIKY
-294 LSLMP
+294 
-299 NL
+299 N

>member
-1 MFLVWKNEISKGHIE
+1 MH
-16 FKFNFTVYYR
+16 YR
-26 IIFIVIAVGI
+26 IIFIIIAIGI
-36 TFGLTPTIAAV
+36 TFGLTPSIAAV
-47 EDPISVSTSKDIYHE
+47 EDPISVSTSRDIYYE
-62 GEIIVV
+62 DDIIIV
-68 FGKITAMVNELPVTI
+68 FGKVTATLHELPVTI

-140 FKKPSDRT
+140 FKKLSGGT

-155 IPNSGSFDLGY
+155 IPNSGSFEVGY

-204 NIEAKTSDG
+204 NIESKTNNG
-213 ADEIFI
+213 VDEIFI
-219 VLISKTG
+219 ILISKTG
-226 LDSEDFSEVQ
+226 LDSGDFVEVQ
-236 IEEIETGIDFRTVRI
+236 FEEIETGPDFRTVRI
-251 QFEENDRWIEIIGTF
+251 QFEEDDRWIKVIGTY
-266 VIPEFGPIVVLVLGI
+266 VIPEFGTMVTMILL
-281 SIIAIIAVTSKSR
+281 IAITTTIVMYKSKFSIKY
-294 LSLMP
+294 
-299 NL
+299 N

>member
-1 MFLVWKNEISKGHIE
+1 LFLVWKSEISKGHIE

-47 EDPISVSTSKDIYHE
+47 EDPISVSTSRDIYYE
-62 GEIIVV
+62 NDIIIV
-68 FGKITAMVNELPVTI
+68 FGKVTSILNELPVTI
-83 QLYHEDSLIAVDQ
+83 QLYHEDNLIAVDQ

-140 FKKPSDRT
+140 FKKLSGGT

-181 NYSLLTEIN
+181 NYSLLIEFN
-190 ADSNGNIVLKLPRE
+190 AESNGNVVLKLPRE
-204 NIEAKTSDG
+204 NIESKTNDG
-213 ADEIFI
+213 VDEIFI
-219 VLISKTG
+219 ILISKTG
-226 LDSEDFSEVQ
+226 LDSENFTEVQ
-236 IEEIETGIDFRTVRI
+236 FEEIETGPDFRTVRI
-251 QFEENDRWIEIIGTF
+251 QFEEDDRWIKIIGTY
-266 VIPEFGPIVVLVLGI
+266 VIPEFGTIVTMILL
-281 SIIAIIAVTSKSR
+281 IAVTTTIVMYKSKFSIKY
-294 LSLMP
+294 
-299 NL
+299 N

>member
-1 MFLVWKNEISKGHIE
+1 MFLVWKSEISKGHIE

-36 TFGLTPTIAAV
+36 TFGLTPSIAAV
-47 EDPISVSTSKDIYHE
+47 EDPISVSTSRDIYYE
-62 GEIIVV
+62 NDIIIV
-68 FGKITAMVNELPVTI
+68 FGKVTSILNELPVTI
-83 QLYHEDSLIAVDQ
+83 QLYHEDNLIAVDQ

-140 FKKPSDRT
+140 FKKLSGGT

-181 NYSLLTEIN
+181 NYSILTEIN
-190 ADSNGNIVLKLPRE
+190 ADSNGNLVLKLPGE
-204 NIEAKTSDG
+204 NIESKTSDG
-213 ADEIFI
+213 MDEIFI
-219 VLISKTG
+219 ILISKTG
-226 LDSEDFSEVQ
+226 LDSEDFVEVQ
-236 IEEIETGIDFRTVRI
+236 FEEIETGPDFRTVRI
-251 QFEENDRWIEIIGTF
+251 QFEEDDRWIKIVGTY
-266 VIPEFGPIVVLVLGI
+266 VIPEFGTIVTMILL
-281 SIIAIIAVTSKSR
+281 IAVTTTIVMYKSKFSIKY
-294 LSLMP
+294 
-299 NL
+299 N

>member
-47 EDPISVSTSKDIYHE
+47 EDPISVSTSRDIYYE
-62 GEIIVV
+62 NDIIIV
-68 FGKITAMVNELPVTI
+68 FGKVTSILNELPVTI

-140 FKKPSDRT
+140 FKKLSGGT

-155 IPNSGSFDLGY
+155 IPNSGSFEVGY

-181 NYSLLTEIN
+181 NYSILTEIN
-190 ADSNGNIVLKLPRE
+190 ADSNGNLVLKLPRE
-204 NIEAKTSDG
+204 NIESKTNDG
-213 ADEIFI
+213 MDEIFI
-219 VLISKTG
+219 ILISKTG
-226 LDSEDFSEVQ
+226 LDSEDFVEVQ
-236 IEEIETGIDFRTVRI
+236 FEEIETGPDFRTVRI
-251 QFEENDRWIEIIGTF
+251 QFEEDDRWIKIVGTY
-266 VIPEFGPIVVLVLGI
+266 VIPEFGTIVTMILL
-281 SIIAIIAVTSKSR
+281 IAVTTTIVMYKSKFSIKY
-294 LSLMP
+294 
-299 NL
+299 N